1 MEEEFYAVLKLVSGE
16 EIVSLVSR
24 DDNDGDPV
32 LVLQSPIIIH
42 MINNHRGQVIKIK
55 PWMEVPEDDFYII
68 KPDKI
73 LTMTELKNDMVI
85 SMYNCYLNDEEISFS
100 SKFSSEDSTKE
111 QGKVK
116 PSREMGYVSS
126 VENAR
131 KMLENI
137 YKLKDNKES

>member
-32 LVLQSPIIIH
+32 LVLQSPIIMH
-42 MINNHRGQVIKIK
+42 MINNHRGQIIKIK

-68 KPDKI
+68 KPDKV

-85 SMYNCYLNDEEISFS
+85 NMYNCYLND
-100 SKFSSEDSTKE
+100 
-111 QGKVK
+111 
-116 PSREMGYVSS
+116 
-126 VENAR
+126 
-131 KMLENI
+131 
-137 YKLKDNKES
+137 